1 MMTNKNSFVA
11 LILARAG
18 SKRIPGKNRGKIGGK
33 SLIERAYTAI
43 KESKSC
49 GRIVLSSDDVALIQA
64 AKDYPGIEILGRPD
78 ALAEDTASS
87 EDAIRHAIISL
98 HLENETIV
106 LIQLTSPF
114 RTASD
119 IDLTAQPVM
128 RGLVDSAVSVTK
140 WRVPV
145 SPPFGDSEDE
155 TALGKRGDKSNK
167 WLEWQVLNNRSWALN
182 GAVYVFHA
190 RKILDVGKI
199 YDENS
204 AIHIMDTWRSID
216 LDYPEDMKLAQ
227 ILSCVEETPQ
237 DC

>member
-1 MMTNKNSFVA
+1 MMTNKNSLIA

-18 SKRIPGKNRGKIGGK
+18 SKRIPGKNRGEIGGK
-33 SLIERAYTAI
+33 TLIERAYTAI
-43 KESKSC
+43 KESKFC
-49 GRIVLSSDDVALIQA
+49 GRIVLSSDDATLIQA
-64 AKDYPGIEILGRPD
+64 AKEYPGIEILDRPG

-106 LIQLTSPF
+106 LVQLTSPF

-119 IDLTAQPVM
+119 IDLTAAPVI

-145 SPPFGDSEDE
+145 SPPFGNSEDE

-167 WLEWQVLNNRSWALN
+167 WLEWQVSNNSSWALN
-182 GAVYVFHA
+182 GAVYVFRA
-190 RKILDVGKI
+190 KKLLDTGKI

-204 AIHIMDTWRSID
+204 AIHIMEIWRSID
-216 LDYPEDMKLAQ
+216 LDYPEDMKFAQ
-227 ILSCVEETPQ
+227 ILSCAEESSWG
-237 DC
+237 C